1 MPRSTRILL
10 RAGQRCSSVKA
21 LSFFNAFALMKLW
34 DETRVALTV
43 RSARLDARGGHI
55 RKVR

>member
-43 RSARLDARGGHI
+43 R
-55 RKVR
+55 